1 MPFSILNRFFRADV
15 PGQPRTEPALAP
27 DGTAETFAGRPGS
40 LFVPIARPQM
50 LKDSAEILRRIRL
63 CYGRE
68 PQQFEQDIMAVVTR
82 YADFVN
88 ALPATAS
95 NYYSAPGGLFRLG
108 LDTAFFS
115 LQATDAQIFEGRGT
129 ITQRR
134 HLEPRW
140 RHATFIAGLCATLQ
154 PTLNTVSVVAPDDS
168 CWPSYLLPLSDWL
181 ERYPNARFRMIWR
194 TAGSV
199 DGVQNLYALPH
210 VVPPSVL
217 EYLAERNDVVVP
229 TMLATLSR
237 LPLANPPS
245 TMAALV
251 RRAAVLSIARE
262 LRRMAATQGTPLQG
276 DHLGRLL
283 VDIMHDLAHG
293 AASWVPNSEKAR
305 LWHAQDGTYVV
316 WPGAFQDICSY
327 ADHERLHGLP
337 SDAHDAVPALERA
350 GMIVRAQEG
359 PLWSLR
365 PAGANGDLTGLKLA
379 FPELVLGAQLATC
392 APLPPLCPQPAP
404 TEATQS
410 EMAPTTPP
418 TKPEET
424 PSKPQADVPP
434 EQLQLPLAQRHPSKS
449 HADAATPAEP
459 DALPPGA
466 PALVN
471 SMRLPPV
478 IADVLR
484 RAISGLTGDG
494 SSEAVQVIR
503 EGILIPMQV
512 FKSANLDAKMATRS
526 LRDAGMLVVGEAGNP
541 TYTAKS
547 NGIEVR
553 GLVLKRQFVT
563 GLPPMDRDR

>member
-1 MPFSILNRFFRADV
+1 
-15 PGQPRTEPALAP
+15 
-27 DGTAETFAGRPGS
+27 
-40 LFVPIARPQM
+40 
-50 LKDSAEILRRIRL
+50 
-63 CYGRE
+63 
-68 PQQFEQDIMAVVTR
+68 
-82 YADFVN
+82 
-88 ALPATAS
+88 
-95 NYYSAPGGLFRLG
+95 
-108 LDTAFFS
+108 
-115 LQATDAQIFEGRGT
+115 
-129 ITQRR
+129 
-134 HLEPRW
+134 
-140 RHATFIAGLCATLQ
+140 
-154 PTLNTVSVVAPDDS
+154 
-168 CWPSYLLPLSDWL
+168 
-181 ERYPNARFRMIWR
+181 MIWR

-251 RRAAVLSIARE
+251 RRAGVLSIARE

-316 WPGAFQDICSY
+316 WPGAFQDICTY

-365 PAGANGDLTGLKLA
+365 PPGANGDLTGLKLA

-392 APLPPLCPQPAP
+392 APLPPLCSQPAP

-418 TKPEET
+418 TKPGET
-424 PSKPQADVPP
+424 PNKPQADVPP

-512 FKSANLDAKMATRS
+512 FRSANLDAKMATRS